1 MPPLDYVWVKTD
13 IYDMSTDY
21 KYWMSLYHSVLILA
35 GNDIGPR
42 GELQLIVCMLFVTIG
57 AIINGNIFGELAVL
71 MAAMNRKQTRFSEQ
85 IDTTNTAMANLR
97 LPGYIQKSIQQYIV
111 YRHQTLDSQEELEKF
126 LHLISPSLI
135 VDVTKEIFSKVIYRN
150 KLLHKEPDVVEYM
163 LKRLKIQLKKPE
175 ETIIRQGEN
184 KYEIYML
191 AMGECEV
198 KVRDE
203 FRKEQIVKRLRP
215 GNMFGEVAFIT
226 KNR

>member
-1 MPPLDYVWVKTD
+1 MGLLKMVRILRLGRIIAYLNMKDNIKMSLKLGKLIFLLMIYLHCFGCCWYILVKGNEEWMPPLDYVWVKTD

-97 LPGYIQKSIQQYIV
+97 LPGYIQKSIQ
-111 YRHQTLDSQEELEKF
+111 
-126 LHLISPSLI
+126 
-135 VDVTKEIFSKVIYRN
+135 
-150 KLLHKEPDVVEYM
+150 
-163 LKRLKIQLKKPE
+163 
-175 ETIIRQGEN
+175 
-184 KYEIYML
+184 
-191 AMGECEV
+191 
-198 KVRDE
+198 
-203 FRKEQIVKRLRP
+203 
-215 GNMFGEVAFIT
+215 
-226 KNR
+226 